1 MARWSTKIS
10 YKYNRENMKGRKQIL
25 RVGKQC
31 KSDIAY
37 TMIAYG
43 IPIIL

>member
-1 MARWSTKIS
+1 
-10 YKYNRENMKGRKQIL
+10 MKGRKQIL

-31 KSDIAY
+31 KSGIAY

-43 IPIIL
+43 IPIILY